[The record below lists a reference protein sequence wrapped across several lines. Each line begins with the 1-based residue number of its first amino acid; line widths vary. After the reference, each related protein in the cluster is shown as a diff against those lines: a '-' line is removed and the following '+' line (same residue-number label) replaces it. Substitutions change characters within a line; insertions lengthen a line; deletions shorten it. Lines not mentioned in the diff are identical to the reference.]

1 MSWSFLTR
9 LLEEIHNHSTFVG
22 KIWLTVLIV
31 FRIVLTAV
39 GGESIYYDE
48 QSKFVCNTAQPG
60 CENVCYDTFAPLS
73 HVRFWVF
80 QIILVATPS
89 LMYLGYAVNKIAR
102 LEEGKESVIAS
113 QCKNRKLYPRRRQHR
128 GIEEVEEDQQE
139 DPIIYE
145 AAEVESRSDG
155 APQGCGGP
163 NAGGTIGKTRHD
175 GRQRIQRDGLM
186 RVYVLQLFAR
196 SALEVGFLVGQY
208 ALYGFAMP
216 ARYVCSVT
224 PCPQKVDCFV
234 SRPTEKTIFLLIMYG
249 VTVLCLLLNIWEMLH
264 LGVGTMLDL
273 VFSRRVSGQDED
285 ECQLTPLTGPP
296 GMPVSEAGGGSAG
309 YGSYPFSWNSVPPS
323 APPGYNILMKPE
335 SIPFTELSSNA
346 KMACKQNRAN
356 IAQEEELRGQYGSTE
371 KNFLQSSSSSALHR
385 EIQQAQ
391 ERLEAAI
398 LAYGQQQQSQCRQ
411 ASKLQGNRKQQDRSR
426 SKRGGSRGDLRSSS
440 SGRSDELD
448 PWLPSPVRTAF
459 PEGEVMKRGLLVGSL
474 TPGLRPLERKSFYL
488 DEVKSRPSSVITE
501 IIGRLGG
508 KVESFLHKDVNVV
521 ITGNKEALT
530 DGPDRLERSP
540 AASGKAKFEAVG
552 SPCLQRESGNS
563 AQCPGTPRPPMYGSR
578 GKALLEKAIRNT
590 EKSQGSVLTNA
601 RSWGVKIV
609 GVNHFLKFVD
619 QLSAELSA
627 QKSKKIQKKAGESS
641 GPRVVK
647 AGVLKADFLKVEDSS
662 RKYRPL
668 HAQSLSF
675 PTLRYMG
682 RFSPFEPPAPP
693 RPEKRKDGELSKNKL
708 RKSEEPISSS
718 DKPFAPLPQTPSPK
732 RPRKKSL
739 GYCECCQISYKDQD
753 EHLHS
758 DLHRRFVEDIANY
771 AVVDQLVAGFFADFS
786 CRQDQ
791 QDSKQL
797 MRLSSYSPAPLT
809 HSAEME
815 LQTKSET
822 EGVPMDTLN
831 HGSDQLSEHILAG
844 TVNVQQ
850 GFGPVYDVPLQ
861 MQEPGLDASPQPS
874 IKAKSVDDE
883 VNRHLVLEPKPET
896 PIPDPCP
903 KDISCAIPDNEP
915 VPQIPSYVSYTPE
928 RFWLDDL
935 EANTA
940 KDLAQ
945 IDCACPGLLPSP
957 GLSQQP
963 NHDEHKHSSASS
975 NSPKQQHSD
984 CHDGEASVDEQGDI
998 LMVGEHAD
1006 LSSNINLTGSTERKS
1021 SVDIS
1026 SYSASPC
1033 SMNLSAKVNPRKRS
1047 RSFTLSPKVSKKMR
1061 TNQWSD
1067 PTHKNSAVSVAYDY
1081 APFVCSGLLSMAEK
1095 CDVKEANDSDKC
1107 KLVTRKQDSLPDPL
1121 SSGQVCFLTNTI
1133 PEGHPSFQLD
1143 QHSNCGTPDDRVTE
1157 QYPNGAPQLESSVV
1171 GDDNGDRVP
1180 ELGPPQLYP
1189 FYYDDIQK
1197 QQLSFLD
1204 PPNLV
1209 PAIPFPSL
1217 PEKVN
1222 RPLASQA
1229 STASILSQSY
1239 SSVCIESALV
1249 PDFNFSPTSSESD
1262 WDSGLLSRFAP
1273 AVHLQPREGRCELDL
1288 GLLLQRSCAGV
1299 QDGSYASQLCSVLQP
1314 TIPSSTGFGDTM
1326 NLNTL
1331 YRSIE
1336 TTDRRI
1342 IQSLGV

>member
-1 MSWSFLTR
+1 
-9 LLEEIHNHSTFVG
+9 
-22 KIWLTVLIV
+22 
-31 FRIVLTAV
+31 
-39 GGESIYYDE
+39 
-48 QSKFVCNTAQPG
+48 
-60 CENVCYDTFAPLS
+60 
-73 HVRFWVF
+73 
-80 QIILVATPS
+80 
-89 LMYLGYAVNKIAR
+89 
-102 LEEGKESVIAS
+102 
-113 QCKNRKLYPRRRQHR
+113 
-128 GIEEVEEDQQE
+128 
-139 DPIIYE
+139 
-145 AAEVESRSDG
+145 
-155 APQGCGGP
+155 
-163 NAGGTIGKTRHD
+163 
-175 GRQRIQRDGLM
+175 
-186 RVYVLQLFAR
+186 
-196 SALEVGFLVGQY
+196 
-208 ALYGFAMP
+208 
-216 ARYVCSVT
+216 
-224 PCPQKVDCFV
+224 
-234 SRPTEKTIFLLIMYG
+234 
-249 VTVLCLLLNIWEMLH
+249 
-264 LGVGTMLDL
+264 
-273 VFSRRVSGQDED
+273 
-285 ECQLTPLTGPP
+285 
-296 GMPVSEAGGGSAG
+296 
-309 YGSYPFSWNSVPPS
+309 
-323 APPGYNILMKPE
+323 
-335 SIPFTELSSNA
+335 
-346 KMACKQNRAN
+346 
-356 IAQEEELRGQYGSTE
+356 
-371 KNFLQSSSSSALHR
+371 
-385 EIQQAQ
+385 
-391 ERLEAAI
+391 
-398 LAYGQQQQSQCRQ
+398 
-411 ASKLQGNRKQQDRSR
+411 
-426 SKRGGSRGDLRSSS
+426 
-440 SGRSDELD
+440 
-448 PWLPSPVRTAF
+448 
-459 PEGEVMKRGLLVGSL
+459 MKRGLLVGSL
-474 TPGLRPLERKSFYL
+474 TPGLRPLERKLFYL
-488 DEVKSRPSSVITE
+488 DEVKNRPSSVITE

-521 ITGNKEALT
+521 ITGNREALT

-540 AASGKAKFEAVG
+540 AASGKAEVEAVG
-552 SPCLQRESGNS
+552 SPCLQREGGSS
-563 AQCPGTPRPPMYGSR
+563 AQRPGTPRPPVYGSR
-578 GKALLEKAIRNT
+578 GKALLEKAIRNN

-627 QKSKKIQKKAGESS
+627 QRSKKIQQKKAGESS

-675 PTLRYMG
+675 PTLRYTG

-718 DKPFAPLPQTPSPK
+718 DQPFAPLPQTPSPK

-758 DLHRRFVEDIANY
+758 DLHRRFVEDITNY
-771 AVVDQLVAGFFADFS
+771 AVVDQLVAGLVVDFL

-791 QDSKQL
+791 QDNKQL
-797 MRLSSYSPAPLT
+797 MRLSSYSPAHLT

-822 EGVPMDTLN
+822 EGVPLTTLN
-831 HGSDQLSEHILAG
+831 HSSDQLSAHIIAG
-844 TVNVQQ
+844 TVMVQQ

-861 MQEPGLDASPQPS
+861 LQEPGLDASPQPS
-874 IKAKSVDDE
+874 IEAKSVDDE
-883 VNRHLVLEPKPET
+883 VNGHLVLEPKSET

-903 KDISCAIPDNEP
+903 KDISCSIPDNEP

-935 EANTA
+935 EASTS

-963 NHDEHKHSSASS
+963 NHDEPKHLSACS
-975 NSPKQQHSD
+975 NSPKQQHSN
-984 CHDGEASVDEQGDI
+984 CHDGEAAVDEQGDI
-998 LMVGEHAD
+998 LMVGEHAE
-1006 LSSNINLTGSTERKS
+1006 LPSNINLTGSAERKS
-1021 SVDIS
+1021 LVDVS
-1026 SYSASPC
+1026 SCSASPC
-1033 SMNLSAKVNPRKRS
+1033 YSMSAKVNPRKRS

-1095 CDVKEANDSDKC
+1095 CDDVKEANDSDKC
-1107 KLVTRKQDSLPDPL
+1107 KLVTRKQDLLPDPL
-1121 SSGQVCFLTNTI
+1121 TSGQVCSLTNVAI
-1133 PEGHPSFQLD
+1133 PEGHPSFQQD
-1143 QHSNCGTPDDRVTE
+1143 QHSNCGTPDDQVTE
-1157 QYPNGAPQLESSVV
+1157 QYPNGSPQSESSVV
-1171 GDDNGDRVP
+1171 GDDEGDRAP

-1217 PEKVN
+1217 PEKVAQ
-1222 RPLASQA
+1222 PLASQA
-1229 STASILSQSY
+1229 SSASLLSQSC

-1249 PDFNFSPTSSESD
+1249 PDFTFSDPESD

-1288 GLLLQRSCAGV
+1288 GLLLQRSCAGM
-1299 QDGSYASQLCSVLQP
+1299 QDGSYTSQLCSVLQP
-1314 TIPSSTGFGDTM
+1314 TIPSSTGFGDAI

-1331 YRSIE
+1331 YRPIE
-1336 TTDRRI
+1336 TTDRWI